1 MNPYDVLGILAVVLW
16 VIFLVVS
23 LYYRAKGNAV
33 EMIAELIALAEQ
45 EAEATGPEKM
55 DMVVNWLSSYI
66 PAAFRGILTKARLR
80 VVAQKVFDW
89 VRRYAMEYLAKKQ
102 KPPEDEVI
110 REYEIPEGGLL
121 DDGK

>member
-16 VIFLVVS
+16 VIFVVVS

-102 KPPEDEVI
+102 KPPEDAVI
-110 REYEIPEGGLL
+110 QTYTIPEEYLS

>member
-16 VIFLVVS
+16 VIFVVVS

-89 VRRYAMEYLAKKQ
+89 VRRYAMEYLERKK
-102 KPPEDEVI
+102 KPPEGDVI
-110 REYEIPEGGLL
+110 REYEIPEGDLL

>member
-33 EMIAELIALAEQ
+33 GMIAELIALAEQ
-45 EAEATGPEKM
+45 EAGKTGPEKM
-55 DMVVNWLSSYI
+55 GLVVNWLYDTI
-66 PAAFRGILTKARLR
+66 PAAFRGILTKPVLQEIAQR
-80 VVAQKVFDW
+80 VFNW
-89 VRRYAMEYLAKKQ
+89 TRRYALEYLAKKQ
-102 KPPEDEVI
+102 KPPEDAVI
-110 REYEIPEGGLL
+110 REYEIPEEYLK

>member
-33 EMIAELIALAEQ
+33 GMIAELIALAEQ
-45 EAEATGPEKM
+45 EAGKTGPEKM
-55 DMVVNWLSSYI
+55 GLVVNWLYDTI
-66 PAAFRGILTKARLR
+66 PAAFRGILTKPVLQEIAQR
-80 VVAQKVFDW
+80 VFNW
-89 VRRYAMEYLAKKQ
+89 TRRYALEYLAKKQ
-102 KPPEDEVI
+102 KPPEGDVI
-110 REYEIPEGGLL
+110 REYEIPEGDLL

>member
-33 EMIAELIALAEQ
+33 GMIAELIALAEQ
-45 EAEATGPEKM
+45 EAGKTGPEKM
-55 DMVVNWLSSYI
+55 GLVVNWLYDTI
-66 PAAFRGILTKARLR
+66 PAAFRGILTKPVLQEIAQR
-80 VVAQKVFDW
+80 VFNW
-89 VRRYAMEYLAKKQ
+89 TRRYALEYLAKKQ
-102 KPPEDEVI
+102 KPPEDAVI
-110 REYEIPEGGLL
+110 REYVIPEEYLK

>member
-33 EMIAELIALAEQ
+33 GMIAELIALAEQ
-45 EAEATGPEKM
+45 EAGKTGPEKM
-55 DMVVNWLSSYI
+55 GLVVNWLYDMI
-66 PAAFRGILTKARLR
+66 PAAFRGILTKPVLQEIAQR
-80 VVAQKVFDW
+80 VFNW
-89 VRRYAMEYLAKKQ
+89 TRRYALEYLAKKQ
-102 KPPEDEVI
+102 KPPEDAVI
-110 REYEIPEGGLL
+110 REYEIPEEYLK

>member
-33 EMIAELIALAEQ
+33 GMIAELIALAEQ
-45 EAEATGPEKM
+45 EAGKTGPEKM
-55 DMVVNWLSSYI
+55 GLVVNWLYDTI
-66 PAAFRGILTKARLR
+66 PAAFRGILTKPVLQEIAQR
-80 VVAQKVFDW
+80 VFNW
-89 VRRYAMEYLAKKQ
+89 TRRYALEYLAKKQ
-102 KPPEDEVI
+102 KPPEDAVI
-110 REYEIPEGGLL
+110 REYEIPEGDLL

>member
-16 VIFLVVS
+16 VIFVVVS

-55 DMVVNWLSSYI
+55 DMVVNWLYDYV

-89 VRRYAMEYLAKKQ
+89 VRRYAMEYLERKK
-102 KPPEDEVI
+102 KPPEGDVI
-110 REYEIPEGGLL
+110 REYEIPEGDLL